1 MRALARILL
10 LWRGQ
15 WGWLLFGAVVAV
27 ASGLTGVALLAVAGA
42 HVAVLLLGGAAVAG
56 ALLAGIGPVRVV
68 LRYAER
74 LATHSATFRALA
86 DLRVWLFRGLA
97 VRSAGGL
104 GMQRSGDL
112 AARLVSDVETL
123 DGLYLRILVPLA
135 LAALLVPVLLFVLV
149 AHGGALAP
157 HGLAA
162 TALFVVAAFAV
173 PLAAA
178 ISSAQ
183 SGALLAAGGSALR
196 VAVVDTLAGLR
207 DVRAFAAED
216 RMLGMIQ
223 ARDVAAGHAR
233 SAASDRGALA
243 QATGFLCAQGA
254 ILLLLLG
261 ASQRP
266 VFAAGAVFLLVAAFE
281 IAGGL
286 PRAGALAGAADASAR
301 RVLDAAQRPARLR
314 EPATSAALPA
324 STALRFEAVHYA
336 WSPGQPAVFDGLTM
350 EIQAGAR
357 VAVLGPSGSGKS
369 TLAALLLRIAAPQ
382 SGRIL
387 LGGTD
392 IATLDAAEL
401 RSRFGVLSQATH
413 LFDDTIRANLL
424 LGRPDA
430 DEAALWRA
438 LDQAEIGEFVRG
450 LPDRLDTW
458 LGEGGALVSGG
469 QGRRI
474 ALARTLLSPAPILI
488 LDEPAAGLDAQTER
502 AFLQT
507 LNALPPGRTLLL
519 ITHRLTGVETP
530 DRIWRLSAGHAIAAA
545 A

>member
-1 MRALARILL
+1 MWRCCCWGAPRSRVLCWPALGRC
-10 LWRGQ
+10 
-15 WGWLLFGAVVAV
+15 GWF
-27 ASGLTGVALLAVAGA
+27 
-42 HVAVLLLGGAAVAG
+42 
-56 ALLAGIGPVRVV
+56 
-68 LRYAER
+68 LRYFER

-97 VRSAGGL
+97 ARSAGGL

-135 LAALLVPVLLFVLV
+135 LAAILVPVLLYALVFEGGPLAALGAGAVVMFVL
-149 AHGGALAP
+149 
-157 HGLAA
+157 
-162 TALFVVAAFAV
+162 AAFAV

-178 ISSAQ
+178 SLSGQ
-183 SGALLAAGGSALR
+183 SGASVASAGSALR

-207 DVRAFAAED
+207 EVRAFAAEQ
-216 RMLGMIQ
+216 RMLDAIH
-223 ARDVAAGHAR
+223 ARDLAVGAA
-233 SAASDRGALA
+233 RGAA
-243 QATGFLCAQGA
+243 AKRGAAVQAVGVLCAQAA

-261 ASQRP
+261 AAQRP
-266 VFAAGAVFLLVAAFE
+266 VFAVGAVFLLVAAFE
-281 IAGGL
+281 VAGGL
-286 PRAGALAGAADASAR
+286 PRAGALAGHAAASAR
-301 RVLDAAQRPARLR
+301 RVLDAAEPTERMPRPDG
-314 EPATSAALPA
+314 PALVPT
-324 STALRFEAVHYA
+324 STALRFEAVQFT
-336 WSPGQPAVFDGLTM
+336 WSVSRPPVFDSLTM
-350 EIQAGAR
+350 DIQAGAR

-369 TLAALLLRIAAPQ
+369 TLAALLLGVVAPQ

-392 IATLDAAEL
+392 IATLDADDL
-401 RSRFGVLSQATH
+401 RGRFAVLSQATH
-413 LFDDTIRANLL
+413 LFDDTIRSNLR

-430 DEAALWRA
+430 DDAALWRA
-438 LDQAEIGEFVRG
+438 LDQAEMGEFVRG
-450 LPDRLDTW
+450 LPDQLDTW
-458 LGEGGALVSGG
+458 LGEGGARVSGG

-474 ALARTLLSPAPILI
+474 ALARALLSPAPILI

-507 LNALPPGRTLLL
+507 LNTLPAGRTLLL
-519 ITHRLTGVETP
+519 ITHRLTGVETL